1 MAQTQ
6 SDLTI
11 DAREMEPPEP
21 FAAAQQAL
29 LTLPRGQTLV
39 MLLPREPF
47 PLYRA
52 LEPAGFQY
60 ATSRHPQGW
69 YEVRIWHR

>member
-1 MAQTQ
+1 MAQ
-6 SDLTI
+6 SLAELTI
-11 DAREMEPPEP
+11 DARDMEPPEP

-29 LTLPRGQTLV
+29 LTLARGQTLR

-60 ATSRHPQGW
+60 ATTRNPQGW
-69 YEVRIWHR
+69 FEVRIWHR